1 MIKFDMDDYI
11 ELLSFL
17 SISEREL
24 PPELPGDD
32 VLVSNISISELS
44 ERKMDEDNNLLPWLS
59 LTSAPYPLQGGE
71 EPTELKDLRV
81 KIINTWRR

>member
-1 MIKFDMDDYI
+1 MDDYI

-24 PPELPGDD
+24 PPELPEDD

-44 ERKMDEDNNLLPWLS
+44 ERRLSADNNLLTWIS
-59 LTSAPYPLQGGE
+59 LPSAPYPLQGGE